1 MIADMWQLV
10 LVEAEAE
17 EIANVK
23 QVDWQGEDEVVEG
36 EKRGRSEP
44 GRGDSR
50 LTIIVRCQWPC
61 PPMPGTCASVE
72 R

>member
-36 EKRGRSEP
+36 EKR
-44 GRGDSR
+44 
-50 LTIIVRCQWPC
+50 PC
-61 PPMPGTCASVE
+61 
-72 R
+72 